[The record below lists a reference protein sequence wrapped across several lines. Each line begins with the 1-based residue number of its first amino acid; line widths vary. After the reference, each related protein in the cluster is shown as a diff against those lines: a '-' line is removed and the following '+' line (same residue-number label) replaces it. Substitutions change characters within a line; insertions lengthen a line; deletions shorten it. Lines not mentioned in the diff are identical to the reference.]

1 MFVTLR
7 PTKADKS
14 RSFVTPY
21 KVQPNLDQCVELE
34 NFIPN
39 PDDRFGS
46 LAAPHDSTIPT
57 AAIEGKAVIGFDLT
71 VLAQAKACRF

>member
-1 MFVTLR
+1 MFDTLR

-46 LAAPHDSTIPT
+46 LAAVHNLTTLMT
-57 AAIEGKAVIGFDLT
+57 AFGGEAVVQF
-71 VLAQAKACRF
+71 A